1 MATHSSVLAWR
12 IPGAGEPDGLP
23 SIGLHRV
30 GHDWSD
36 LAAASLCTET
46 CFPDQLHIEYKL
58 CRPARKFQL
67 FIYFLKVKFLSC
79 VRLFMTPWTGVYQAP
94 PSMEFSRR
102 EYWNG
107 FPFPSPKWSPYP
119 GVKPGLFHCRQT
131 LYHLSHLGIR
141 DIQITKYT
149 THTHTELYFWSD
161 LTFNYWV
168 SIKSWK
174 MMLWKCC
181 TQYASTFGKLS
192 SGHRTGKGQFSLQSL
207 RRAMPKNAQTMTQ
220 LHSSHTQVK

>member
-12 IPGAGEPDGLP
+12 IPGMREPGGLP
-23 SIGLHRV
+23 SMGSHRV
-30 GHDWSD
+30 RHDWSHLAAAADALFWIRKTVENSESDGNTSD
-36 LAAASLCTET
+36 LAAASLCAET

-67 FIYFLKVKFLSC
+67 FIYFLKVKLLSC
-79 VRLFMTPWTGVYQAP
+79 VRLFTIPWTGAYQAP
-94 PSMEFSRR
+94 LSMKFSRQ

-107 FPFPSPKWSPYP
+107 FPFPSSKWSPYP

-149 THTHTELYFWSD
+149 THTHKHTHTQSYISD
-161 LTFNYWV
+161 L
-168 SIKSWK
+168 I
-174 MMLWKCC
+174 
-181 TQYASTFGKLS
+181 
-192 SGHRTGKGQFSLQSL
+192 
-207 RRAMPKNAQTMTQ
+207 
-220 LHSSHTQVK
+220 